1 MEDKIMADSD
11 MVSRLEKQIEGSNL
25 ALAAVAEVLHKMD
38 SRLSK
43 AEEEELE
50 LSQEQ
55 EDEFEKQ
62 EIIKAVAGEVFGLIK
77 ADAGNPTKAQW
88 GSSTEVSAKSMT
100 GTGQADDKENAV
112 TINSKTEDANRTI
125 QAMQLQLQLL
135 KESLEEEGY
144 DVEKE
149 GFGMAKQPPEDSEED
164 EEYPENEDDEEEEED
179 DEEVQESAD
188 IQNMAKQIA
197 NLQKSVSKKKGNVQ
211 KLIEN
216 ETEKRLRKMGF
227 SEENGLNRPQLIK
240 YDDNSLGIDG
250 SQPIKKARDGE
261 EVVDQ
266 MMSLSYGDLR
276 RLQEQI
282 NSGETDGVPREL
294 LG

>member
-77 ADAGNPTKAQW
+77 ADAGNPTKAQC

-135 KESLEEEGY
+135 KESLEEDGY

-149 GFGMAKQPPEDSEED
+149 GFGMAKQPPGEDSEYPEDED
-164 EEYPENEDDEEEEED
+164 EEDDEDEEEEEM
-179 DEEVQESAD
+179 DEEASDD

-197 NLQKSVSKKKGNVQ
+197 NLQKSVSKKKGGVQ
-211 KLIEN
+211 KMIAN

-250 SQPIKKARDGE
+250 SQPIKKAQDGE

>member
-1 MEDKIMADSD
+1 MADSD

-50 LSQEQ
+50 MSQDQ
-55 EDEFEKQ
+55 EDEIEKQ
-62 EIIKAVAGEVFGLIK
+62 DIIKSVAGEVYGLIK

-135 KESLEEEGY
+135 KESLAEEGY

-149 GFGMAKQPPEDSEED
+149 VYGFAKQPEVPSDEEEEED
-164 EEYPENEDDEEEEED
+164 EEDDEEEEYPE
-179 DEEVQESAD
+179 DEEASLDV
-188 IQNMAKQIA
+188 QNMAKQIA
-197 NLQKSVSKKKGNVQ
+197 NIQKAVSSKKGKVQ
-211 KLIEN
+211 KMIVD

-227 SEENGLNRPQLIK
+227 SEENGLNRPKLIK
-240 YDDNSLGIDG
+240 YDEQSLGTDG
-250 SQPIKKARDGE
+250 SQTIKKAQDGE

-282 NSGETDGVPREL
+282 NSGETEGIPREL

>member
-1 MEDKIMADSD
+1 MADSD

-55 EDEFEKQ
+55 DDEFEKQ

-77 ADAGNPTKAQW
+77 ADAGTPTKAQW
-88 GSSTEVSAKSMT
+88 GNSTEVSAKSMT

-149 GFGMAKQPPEDSEED
+149 GYGMAKQPPGEDSEYPED
-164 EEYPENEDDEEEEED
+164 EDDEEDDDEEEEEEEM
-179 DEEVQESAD
+179 DEEASAD

-197 NLQKSVSKKKGNVQ
+197 NLQKSVSKKKGGVQ
-211 KLIEN
+211 KMIAN

-240 YDDNSLGIDG
+240 YDDLGTDG
-250 SQPIKKARDGE
+250 SQTIKKAQDGE